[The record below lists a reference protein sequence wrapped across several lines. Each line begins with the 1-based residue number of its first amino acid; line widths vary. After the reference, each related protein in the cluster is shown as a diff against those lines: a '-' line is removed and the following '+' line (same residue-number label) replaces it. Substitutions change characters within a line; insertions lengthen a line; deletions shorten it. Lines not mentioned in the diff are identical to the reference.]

1 MDTLL
6 ARKLLS
12 KLFTR
17 PLFYQVFASNSL
29 ILWSRLGLLKKA
41 AWTFQRR
48 KVDPISHVEKKTF
61 LKSTFFQA
69 KKIRIEETF
78 HIRHS
83 GEKVSKSQ
91 NQT

>member
-1 MDTLL
+1 MFGHKYI
-6 ARKLLS
+6 AKKLLS

-48 KVDPISHVEKKTF
+48 KVDPISHVEKNF
-61 LKSTFFQA
+61 LKKYLFP
-69 KKIRIEETF
+69 
-78 HIRHS
+78 
-83 GEKVSKSQ
+83 SQ
-91 NQT
+91 EN